1 MYFILIYQVLLM
13 NKKRILSGIQP
24 SGIIHLGNYFGAI
37 AQYLELQDENESFI
51 FIANYHAM
59 TSIKNKDELKKN
71 TLEVAI
77 DYLAIGLDPAK
88 VNLFKQSDIPEVCE
102 LSWILSTITPMGLLE
117 RCHSYKDKIE
127 KGILPDHGL
136 FAYPVLMAADILIYK
151 SDIVPVGKDQK
162 QHVEVARDIAIK
174 FNNQYGNV
182 LKIPDIKIQQN
193 SAVVPGIDG
202 QKMSKS
208 YNNIIPIF
216 EDEKRIKKQV
226 MNIVTD
232 STPLEAPKDPE
243 NCNIFAI
250 YKLLASSEEI
260 EIMRNKYHKG
270 GYGYGDAKKE
280 LLSKI
285 LEYFKQARNKYQDLQ
300 NNLDYVESV
309 LKNGAEKARAAAIKT
324 MEQVRNAVG
333 V

>member
-232 STPLEAPKDPE
+232 STPLEAPKNPE
-243 NCNIFAI
+243 NCNVFAI